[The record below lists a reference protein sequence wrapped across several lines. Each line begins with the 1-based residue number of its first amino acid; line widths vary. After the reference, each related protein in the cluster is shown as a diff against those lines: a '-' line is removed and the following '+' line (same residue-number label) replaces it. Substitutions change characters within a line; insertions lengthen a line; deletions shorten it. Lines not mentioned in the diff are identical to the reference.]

1 MAKNRLLAAATKP
14 VASLSIP
21 FLSTAALALG
31 WVADAGSERLPTN
44 MLKDG
49 AKGTSAWSMG
59 EHARMDN
66 WLKVNGKWVI
76 GLSVGLIVV
85 VVFGFFYNWIWNNT
99 TNEPWTDIMRRRWWY
114 LIVPAIVSL
123 STTTYLVQAT
133 SDDVLPP
140 HVLRSPVAAQLRKA
154 VVWRM
159 IFLVV
164 LTMVIGVLCGHV
176 FWGTSMP

>member
-1 MAKNRLLAAATKP
+1 MAKNRLLAAATQP

-21 FLSTAALALG
+21 LLYTAALALG
-31 WVADAGSERLPTN
+31 WVADAGSTRLPTN
-44 MLKDG
+44 MLKGG
-49 AKGTSAWSMG
+49 AKGTSTWSMRQ
-59 EHARMDN
+59 HARMDN
-66 WLKVNGKWVI
+66 WLKVNGTWVI
-76 GLSVGLIVV
+76 GLSLGLIVV
-85 VVFGFFYNWIWNNT
+85 VVFAFFYNWIWNNT

-114 LIVPAIVSL
+114 LIVPALVSL

-140 HVLRSPVAAQLRKA
+140 GSPVAAQLRQA

-159 IFLVV
+159 IFLVA

-176 FWGTSMP
+176 FWGM